1 MRRKQKIIN
10 LFNDKD
16 VYHIRY
22 VISIEA
28 EEDVNLFW
36 DFISASNNPTHDL
49 IHAFVTK
56 FHNFAL
62 SFIRE
67 NKAIYF
73 EITLEESDGYF
84 YFTLWNQKMARSFKS
99 YIQNTPFEFLYDKK
113 KISIKLS
120 KLKCLKNIEK
130 INLKNEK
137 REQYL
142 INSVTNPEE
151 NKWIEA
157 YTFLSHEDLE
167 YLLKLNEDM
176 QELAFKINQVGFNK
190 NIFISLRSIFSLFCL
205 TLSYYERISPI
216 TITITN
222 FSNLINGN
230 GDRFIELNT
239 LELMLID
246 GFLENIDT
254 WLQTLFINGGAN
266 LYFMDKSLK
275 ADYEMIQAMITPQ
288 EDTDDE
294 ISLDDIFDF

>member
-1 MRRKQKIIN
+1 MRKKQKIIN

-16 VYHIRY
+16 IYQIRH
-22 VISIEA
+22 VISIA
-28 EEDVNLFW
+28 CEEDVNLFW

-49 IHAFVTK
+49 IHAFITK

-62 SFIRE
+62 SYIRD
-67 NKAIYF
+67 NKKLYF

-84 YFTLWNQKMARSFKS
+84 YFTLWNQKIARAFKF

-120 KLKCLKNIEK
+120 KLKCLKNIET

-142 INSVTNPEE
+142 INSVINPEK
-151 NKWIEA
+151 NKRIEV
-157 YTFLSHEDLE
+157 YTFLNQEDLE

-176 QELAFKINQVGFNK
+176 QELAFQINKIGFNK

-216 TITITN
+216 AITITN

-230 GDRFIELNT
+230 AERFIELNKS
-239 LELMLID
+239 ELLLID
-246 GFLENIDT
+246 GFIENLDT

-266 LYFMDKSLK
+266 LYFMDNSLK
-275 ADYEMIQAMITPQ
+275 ADYEMIQALIMPKEETCY
-288 EDTDDE
+288 E
-294 ISLDDIFDF
+294 ISLDDIFNF